1 LLGDDRHPHDN
12 GVPVTRR
19 ILQHAKQHCVAYLA
33 LCVAVVGSGG
43 SYAVAATAHD
53 TSSARR
59 HTPTTLAAC
68 VNDRTGEMVLDR
80 RGRCRAGRHKVTW
93 DVKGRRGAT
102 GPAGTPIIAAVN
114 VSDLLAGVALPA
126 IQGLT
131 VQRVEIGSYLMQVT
145 NPQCTKRQNVPVV
158 TAENDPLPQDGIL
171 PGGAIP
177 AAYLT
182 DFGSAQFEVRTGYVA
197 NGSFTP
203 YDYDFDVLDSC
214 VASSKGAAGP

>member
-59 HTPTTLAAC
+59 PTPTTLAAC
-68 VNDRTGEMVLDR
+68 VNDHTGEMVLDR

-102 GPAGTPIIAAVN
+102 GPVGPTIAAA
-114 VSDLLAGVALPA
+114 VSVSELVGGVPLTA
-126 IQGLT
+126 IQGLK
-131 VQRVEIGSYLMQVT
+131 VQRVEIGSYLVQVT
-145 NPQCTKRQNVPVV
+145 NRECAKRQNVPVL
-158 TAENDPLPQDGIL
+158 TAENDPLLEDGAL
-171 PGGAIP
+171 PVGAIP
-177 AAYLT
+177 TAYLT
-182 DFGSAQFEVRTGYVA
+182 DFGSAQFEVRTGYLA
-197 NGSFTP
+197 GGSFTP
-203 YDYDFDVLDSC
+203 YDYNFDVQDSC
-214 VASSKGAAGP
+214 VASSRP